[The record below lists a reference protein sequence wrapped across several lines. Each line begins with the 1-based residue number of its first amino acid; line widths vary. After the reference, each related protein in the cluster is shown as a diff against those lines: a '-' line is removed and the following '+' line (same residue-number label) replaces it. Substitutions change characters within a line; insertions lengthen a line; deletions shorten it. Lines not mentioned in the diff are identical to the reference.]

1 MANTRTRPTA
11 ADIVVLDT
19 VREAA
24 WAQAARD
31 LRRGQMLLVT
41 RVRAV
46 GAMEERLVTELEA
59 RGLELGCEAYLALAP
74 EGAGP
79 QVVAGATPECA
90 ERAAALIEATG
101 RDALV
106 VASFEAAE
114 LSGLHRDLAGGLV
127 LAEAASAVAQVEEA
141 LEELAVA
148 REAASVLL
156 VGSPGPLPPAVL
168 AILDRR
174 GIRTGFALPGEP
186 LRAEGHDLVLSL
198 EPAGCERA

>member
-1 MANTRTRPTA
+1 
-11 ADIVVLDT
+11 
-19 VREAA
+19 
-24 WAQAARD
+24 
-31 LRRGQMLLVT
+31 
-41 RVRAV
+41 
-46 GAMEERLVTELEA
+46 
-59 RGLELGCEAYLALAP
+59 
-74 EGAGP
+74 
-79 QVVAGATPECA
+79 
-90 ERAAALIEATG
+90 
-101 RDALV
+101 V